1 MASKTI
7 FSSTAAEEIRNSYVW
22 YENHSKGLGD
32 RFVNF
37 IDLSLDLVKLNP
49 SGFPVKKGSYREA
62 SLKKFP
68 YQIIYEFIEETQT
81 IYVLHVFHTKR
92 HPAIKHKHD

>member
-37 IDLSLDLVKLNP
+37 IDLSLDMVKLNP
-49 SGFPVKKGSYREA
+49 SGFPVKK
-62 SLKKFP
+62 
-68 YQIIYEFIEETQT
+68 
-81 IYVLHVFHTKR
+81 
-92 HPAIKHKHD
+92 